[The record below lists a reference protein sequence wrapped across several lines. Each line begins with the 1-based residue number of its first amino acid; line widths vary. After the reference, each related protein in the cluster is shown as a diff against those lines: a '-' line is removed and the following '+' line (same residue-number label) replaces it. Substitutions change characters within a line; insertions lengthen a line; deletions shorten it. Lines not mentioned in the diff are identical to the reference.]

1 MVLTFVADCLPS
13 FCSNWFVWY
22 VAPSIQVQAWHLLP
36 GSPAVTKTTV
46 EPLISC
52 LDSWDDINII
62 STEDPKY
69 NKTLLSLLSRC
80 FRFRVLWNYV
90 GFTSCLLHLAFKDL
104 RVTQKKFNVSWHS
117 MPSEL
122 LRRLV
127 CGCQK
132 VLRYLAPRLSAGCSM
147 QIQLIYRDKQLLYNL
162 SVSVYVT

>member
-1 MVLTFVADCLPS
+1 MVLTFVEDCLPS
-13 FCSNWFVWY
+13 FCCNWFVWY

-62 STEDPKY
+62 STEDPKH
-69 NKTLLSLLSRC
+69 NQTILSPTFQMFSLQSALE
-80 FRFRVLWNYV
+80 LPV
-90 GFTSCLLHLAFKDL
+90 GFTSCLLHLAFTDL

-132 VLRYLAPRLSAGCSM
+132 VLWYLAPRLSAGCSM
-147 QIQLIYRDKQLLYNL
+147 QSI
-162 SVSVYVT
+162 